1 MIEELRLRNVGV
13 IEEAGLILGPGLS
26 VLTGET
32 GAGKTMVLTG
42 LGLLMGRRPDPR
54 LVRHGSE
61 QGEVEGVL
69 TARDEAALAEWV
81 EPNGGTLDDG
91 ALLASRVVPAVGRAR
106 AYLGGRS
113 VPAATLAELADHFI
127 TVHGQADQ
135 QRLRSTSHQRAALD
149 EFAGLEDLL
158 GRHRTAFEAAR
169 RIELELR
176 DWEDSARRIAG
187 ERAAL
192 QDGLSEIDRVGPQ
205 PGEDDH
211 LRERAER
218 LTNIEELR
226 SAVETAYE
234 VLAGDGVG
242 HGVLDRLATVRHAL
256 DGAAR
261 LGPDLRGW
269 AELVGEANGILS
281 QVATEIG
288 IQRGELEA
296 DPGLLDEIH
305 ARRAALTALTRR
317 FGPTLDDVL
326 RWAEAARGRLGALA
340 EGSRDQLEERLAGAR
355 AAVDALATEITERR
369 RAAAADL
376 ERRVN
381 EELGRLAM
389 RDARLEV
396 RLSRTEHGPWGRDE
410 VSMMLAPHARA
421 PVLPVATAASG
432 GELSRIMLALE
443 VSLAAR
449 PDDHTFVFDE
459 VDAGIGGSAA
469 VEVGRRLRELSRH
482 HQVIVVTHLAQVA
495 AFADH
500 HLVVTK
506 AAADGTPRTRV
517 ERVVGPARERELARM
532 LAGDTSPTAIR
543 HAAELLQR
551 VGVGA

>member
-1 MIEELRLRNVGV
+1 MIDELRLRNVGV
-13 IEEAGLILGPGLS
+13 IEEAGLVLGPGLS

-69 TARDEAALAEWV
+69 TARDEAALRAWV
-81 EPNGGTLDDG
+81 EPNGGVLDDG
-91 ALLASRVVPAVGRAR
+91 ALLASRVVPAAGRAR

-135 QRLRSTSHQRAALD
+135 QRLRSASHQRVALD
-149 EFAGLEDLL
+149 EFAGLDGLL
-158 GRHRTAFEAAR
+158 ERYRAAFEVAR
-169 RIELELR
+169 RLETDLR
-176 DWEDSARRIAG
+176 DWEDSARRVAG
-187 ERAAL
+187 ERVALREGLAA
-192 QDGLSEIDRVGPQ
+192 IDQVTPH
-205 PGEDDH
+205 PGEDDE
-211 LRERAER
+211 LRQRAER

-226 SAVETAYE
+226 SAVETAYG
-234 VLAGDGVG
+234 VLGGDGVVP
-242 HGVLDRLATVRHAL
+242 GVLDRLAFAGHAL
-256 DGAAR
+256 EGAVR
-261 LGPDLRGW
+261 LGPELREW
-269 AELVGEANGILS
+269 AQLVEEANGVLS

-305 ARRAALTALTRR
+305 TRRAALTALMRR
-317 FGPTLDDVL
+317 FGPTLSDVI
-326 RWAEAARGRLGALA
+326 RWADAARDRLGELD
-340 EGSRDQLEERLAGAR
+340 EGSRDELEERLVDAR
-355 AAVDALATEITERR
+355 ATADALATELTQRR
-369 RAAAADL
+369 RVAAHDL

-381 EELGRLAM
+381 AELGRLAM
-389 RDARLEV
+389 KDARLEV
-396 RLSRTEHGPWGRDE
+396 RLAAVQPGAWGRDE
-410 VSMMLAPHARA
+410 VSMVLAPHRNA
-421 PVLPVATAASG
+421 PVLPVASAASG

-443 VSLAAR
+443 VSLAVR

-469 VEVGRRLRELSRH
+469 VEVGRRLKELSRH

-506 AAADGTPRTRV
+506 TAAGGTPRTRV

-543 HAAELLQR
+543 HAAELLRR
-551 VGVGA
+551 VGVGT